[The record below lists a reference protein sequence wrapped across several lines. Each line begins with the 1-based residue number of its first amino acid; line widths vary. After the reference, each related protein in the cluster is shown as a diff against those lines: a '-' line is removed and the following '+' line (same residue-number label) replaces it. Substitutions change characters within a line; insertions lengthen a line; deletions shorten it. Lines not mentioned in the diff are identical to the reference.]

1 MDSLNTRSLDEYRV
15 NACDAIQFKLVRDKE
30 TVDSVDTFNPEFTHQ
45 IFGESEQIFGYRDL
59 KVGIFYTADSLSTCI
74 DISYTSKVD
83 PQLSKG
89 VMPDDIMHILSDVY
103 PYNISKNLNDFSKNF
118 DEKFTFTPYGVN
130 RYSYQIMKDKCPKKF
145 SVFFIEHGMPG
156 FEKFLEYHK
165 RMESFLLFFIDGA
178 SAIST
183 EDIQWCYYV
192 IYENIGQT
200 DDGKIKYGFI
210 GYMTVYKFYA
220 YPKNLRP
227 RVSQVLILPPFRNNG
242 HATQL
247 LQTFYRDFVPMSNVI
262 DIAVEDPSPEF
273 QRIRD
278 LLDCKRCLETPEVM
292 QTITQSNCVNGQI
305 ISEKSSAIR
314 FREISRTKLK
324 LNRCQ
329 SRRVYEIL
337 RLFLLPRTDEYV
349 KSFSDALTKRATAYF
364 QRVRPD
370 AMRGSSLVPKTSGPS
385 SYNPLKKA
393 FDEAADEYFESQL
406 HEEVSTLLKN
416 YQDIVY
422 KLDRFI
428 SSLKK
433 QS

>member
-1 MDSLNTRSLDEYRV
+1 MDSLNTRSLDDYRV

-30 TVDSVDTFNPEFTHQ
+30 AIDTADAFNPEFTHQ

-59 KVGIFYTADSLSTCI
+59 KVDIMYTADSLSTFI
-74 DISYTSKVD
+74 DISYSSKVG

-89 VMPDDIMHILSDVY
+89 VAPDDIMHILSDVY
-103 PYNISKNLNDFSKNF
+103 PYNVSKNRNDFLKKF
-118 DEKFTFTPYGVN
+118 DEESNFTPYGVN
-130 RYSYQIMKDKCPKKF
+130 RYNYQILKDKFPKKF
-145 SVFFIEHGMPG
+145 SIFFIEHGMPG

-178 SAIST
+178 SVISAD
-183 EDIQWCYYV
+183 DIQWCYYM
-192 IYENIGQT
+192 IYENINQK
-200 DDGKIKYGFI
+200 DNEKVKYAFI

-247 LQTFYRDFVPMSNVI
+247 MQTFYRDFVPMSNVI
-262 DIAVEDPSPEF
+262 DIAVEDPSPDF

-278 LLDCKRCLETPEVM
+278 VLDCKRCLETPEVM
-292 QTITQSNCVNGQI
+292 QTIKHSNGEINGQNI
-305 ISEKSSAIR
+305 NEKSSAIR
-314 FREISRTKLK
+314 FREIAKTKLK

-337 RLFLLPRTDEYV
+337 RLFLLPRSDECV

-370 AMRGSSLVPKTSGPS
+370 AMRGSSLVTKPS
-385 SYNPLKKA
+385 NSYNPLKKA
-393 FDEAADEYFESQL
+393 FDEAADEYFENQL
-406 HEEVSTLLKN
+406 HEEVSILLKN
-416 YQDIVY
+416 YQDIVH
-422 KLDRFI
+422 KLDGFV